1 MRLLRLV
8 LLAIIA
14 TLLVGVVV
22 GLATGTTGVLEKA
35 VLVAV
40 GLALLTAAAR
50 VRRLPAG

>member
-8 LLAIIA
+8 LLATIA

-35 VLVAV
+35 VLVAIGV
-40 GLALLTAAAR
+40 ALLATAAR